1 MNTILESGN
10 YIQFN
15 RNTIDIKKQIDVCK
29 LLINKIQTSS
39 ANKGECYLS
48 FYPLAKNIRFLSSY
62 FFSNIQR
69 GLNPKLSNNSR
80 SGEDYFWKEKTGET
94 SWYPW
99 LWSRNYTNNQTT
111 KDSLN
116 NIFNDIERII
126 DISDFDSSYIDELKN
141 CVIEPLPLYLAC
153 LDHVFSLNKEL
164 HDRLLKKELNYEWP
178 EKPVCGLQIRRGEI
192 AKNTT
197 NTDGAWHGRKI
208 YSLDEYMEKTK
219 EICNILNTN
228 KIFVSTDSS
237 ETIDYLKQNYTN
249 YTFFSNIYDKT
260 LFIRYDTNW
269 KKEFVE
275 SPSLELQV
283 CKKPE
288 LIEYYTNSCLS
299 DLICLSKCQGYVGG
313 MSMSEYGIC
322 GWFLQMAKQKK
333 ITPYFNVEGT
343 LKENNLLLI

>member
-1 MNTILESGN
+1 MNTILHDGH
-10 YIQFN
+10 YIQYN
-15 RNTIDIKKQIDVCK
+15 KDIVDIKKQIDVCK
-29 LLINKIQTSS
+29 LLINKIQTSTT
-39 ANKGECYLS
+39 NPGECFLS

-62 FFSNIQR
+62 FFDNIQK
-69 GLNPKLSNNSR
+69 GLKPKLSNNPR
-80 SGEDYFWKEKTGET
+80 PGEDYFWKEKTQEN

-99 LWSRNYTNNQTT
+99 LWSRNYKNNSST

-116 NIFNDIERII
+116 NIFQDIERIV
-126 DISDFDSSYIDELKN
+126 DISDFDQLYIENLKN
-141 CVIEPLPLYLAC
+141 YAIEPLPLYLAC
-153 LDHVFSLNKEL
+153 LDHVFCLNQEL
-164 HDRLLKKELNYEWP
+164 ENIIQNNELNYEWP
-178 EKPVCGLQIRRGEI
+178 NEPVCGLQIRRGEI

-219 EICNILNTN
+219 QICDILNTN

-237 ETIDYLKQNYTN
+237 ETIDYLKEKYTD
-249 YTFFSNIYDKT
+249 YTFFSNNYNKT

-275 SPSLELQV
+275 SPSLELQI

-288 LIEYYTNSCLS
+288 LIKHYTNSCLS

-333 ITPYFNVEGT
+333 ITPYFNIEGN
-343 LKENNLLLI
+343 LKEKNLLLL